1 MSECREEKIEKF
13 IELLKKYETPKD
25 RFNPWQQYDRRDIS
39 LDAPVLRCDNL
50 KKYLMERPKPK
61 YILIG
66 ESPSIGARC
75 TGIAMTSEETFETFA
90 NLNLF
95 NGYKCTSKNNKKS
108 KTTEKT
114 ASIVWNELIK
124 YGQENFVIWN
134 AYAFNSKC
142 FKSWYKKASATEKK
156 ESIYKEILTT
166 FFDVFDYENSV
177 IIAVGRD
184 AEKSCKDFGFD
195 CIYLRHPSRGGKNK
209 FVEGL
214 KEIIERK

>member
-1 MSECREEKIEKF
+1 MTECREEKIEKF

-25 RFNPWQQYDRRDIS
+25 RFNPWQQSDKSDIS
-39 LDAPVLRCDNL
+39 SAPALRCDNL
-50 KKYLMERPKPK
+50 KKYLMERPNPK

-66 ESPSIGARC
+66 ESPSIGARY
-75 TGIAMTSEETFETFA
+75 TGIAMTSEEIFK
-90 NLNLF
+90 NSNLF
-95 NGYKCTSKNNKKS
+95 NEYACTSKVQDTK
-108 KTTEKT
+108 EKT
-114 ASIVWNELIK
+114 ASIVWNDLKE

-166 FFDVFDYENSV
+166 FFDIFDYENSV
-177 IIAVGRD
+177 VIAVGRD

-195 CIYLRHPSRGGKNK
+195 CIYLRHPSRGGQNK
-209 FVEGL
+209 FVKGL
-214 KEIIERK
+214 EDIIKGK

>member
-25 RFNPWQQYDRRDIS
+25 RFNPWQQYDKSDIS

-66 ESPSIGARC
+66 ESPSIGARY
-75 TGIAMTSEETFETFA
+75 TGIAMTSEEIFK
-90 NLNLF
+90 NSNLF
-95 NGYKCTSKNNKKS
+95 NEYACTSKDKD
-108 KTTEKT
+108 TTEKT

-124 YGQENFVIWN
+124 YGPKNFVIWN

-142 FKSWYKKASATEKK
+142 FKSWYKKASVIEKK
-156 ESIYKEILTT
+156 EPIYKEILTT
-166 FFDVFDYENSV
+166 FFDIFDYENSV

-184 AEKSCKDFGFD
+184 AEKSCKNFGFD
-195 CIYLRHPSRGGKNK
+195 CIYLRHPSMGGQNK

>member
-1 MSECREEKIEKF
+1 MTERREEKIEKF

-25 RFNPWQQYDRRDIS
+25 RFNPWQQYDKSDIS
-39 LDAPVLRCDNL
+39 LDAPTLRCDNL
-50 KKYLMERPKPK
+50 KKYLMERPNPK

-66 ESPSIGARC
+66 ESPSIGARY
-75 TGIAMTSEETFETFA
+75 TGIAMTSEVTFA
-90 NLNLF
+90 NNLNLF
-95 NGYKCTSKNNKKS
+95 NGYEFTSKNNEKT

-114 ASIVWNELIK
+114 GNIVWNELKK

-142 FKSWYKKASATEKK
+142 FKSWYKKASAIEKK
-156 ESIYKEILTT
+156 EPVYKEILTT
-166 FFDVFDYENSV
+166 FFDIFNYENSV

-195 CIYLRHPSRGGKNK
+195 CIYLRHPSRGGKTK

-214 KEIIERK
+214 EDIIKGK

>member
-1 MSECREEKIEKF
+1 MNNVIF
-13 IELLKKYETPKD
+13 KD
-25 RFNPWQQYDRRDIS
+25 RFNPWQQSDKSDIS
-39 LDAPVLRCDNL
+39 SAPALRCDNL
-50 KKYLMERPKPK
+50 KKYLMERPNPK

-66 ESPSIGARC
+66 ESPSIGARY
-75 TGIAMTSEETFETFA
+75 TGIAMTSEEIFK
-90 NLNLF
+90 NSNLF
-95 NGYKCTSKNNKKS
+95 NEYACTSKVQDTK
-108 KTTEKT
+108 EKT
-114 ASIVWNELIK
+114 ASIVWNDLKE

-166 FFDVFDYENSV
+166 FFDIFDYENSV

-184 AEKSCKDFGFD
+184 AEKSCKNFGFD
-195 CIYLRHPSRGGKNK
+195 CIYLRHPSMGGQNK

>member
-1 MSECREEKIEKF
+1 MSKNREEKIAKF

-25 RFNPWQQYDRRDIS
+25 RFNPWQQYDKSDIS
-39 LDAPVLRCDNL
+39 LDAPTLRCDNL
-50 KKYLMERPKPK
+50 KKYLMERPNPK

-66 ESPSIGARC
+66 ESPSIGARY
-75 TGIAMTSEETFETFA
+75 TGIAMTSEEIFA

-95 NGYKCTSKNNKKS
+95 NGYECTSKNNE
-108 KTTEKT
+108 KTKITEKT
-114 ASIVWNELIK
+114 ASIVWNELK
-124 YGQENFVIWN
+124 EYGQENFVIWN

-142 FKSWYKKASATEKK
+142 FKSWYKKASAIEKK
-156 ESIYKEILTT
+156 EPIYKEILTT
-166 FFDVFDYENSV
+166 FFDMFDYENSV
-177 IIAVGRD
+177 VIAVGRD

-214 KEIIERK
+214 KDIIKGK

>member
-1 MSECREEKIEKF
+1 MTECREEKIEKF

-25 RFNPWQQYDRRDIS
+25 RFNPWQQSDKSDIS
-39 LDAPVLRCDNL
+39 SAPALRCYNL
-50 KKYLMERPKPK
+50 KKYLMERPNPK

-66 ESPSIGARC
+66 ESPSIGARY
-75 TGIAMTSEETFETFA
+75 TGIAMTSEEIFK
-90 NLNLF
+90 NSNLF
-95 NGYKCTSKNNKKS
+95 NEYACTSKVQDTK
-108 KTTEKT
+108 EKT
-114 ASIVWNELIK
+114 ASIVWNDLKE

-166 FFDVFDYENSV
+166 FFDIFDYENSV
-177 IIAVGRD
+177 VIAVGRD

-195 CIYLRHPSRGGKNK
+195 CIYLRHPSRGGQNK

>member
-1 MSECREEKIEKF
+1 MTECREEKIEKF

-25 RFNPWQQYDRRDIS
+25 RFNPWQQSDKSDIS
-39 LDAPVLRCDNL
+39 SAPALRCDNL
-50 KKYLMERPKPK
+50 KKYLMERPNPK

-66 ESPSIGARC
+66 ESPSIGARY
-75 TGIAMTSEETFETFA
+75 TGIAMTSEEIFK
-90 NLNLF
+90 NSNLF
-95 NGYKCTSKNNKKS
+95 NEYACTSKVQDTK
-108 KTTEKT
+108 EKT
-114 ASIVWNELIK
+114 ASIVWNDLKE

-166 FFDVFDYENSV
+166 FFDIFDYENSV

-184 AEKSCKDFGFD
+184 AEKSCKNFGFD
-195 CIYLRHPSRGGKNK
+195 CIYLRHPSRGCQNK

>member
-1 MSECREEKIEKF
+1 MNNVIF
-13 IELLKKYETPKD
+13 KD
-25 RFNPWQQYDRRDIS
+25 RFNPWQQSDKSDIS
-39 LDAPVLRCDNL
+39 SAPALRCDNL
-50 KKYLMERPKPK
+50 KKYLMERPNPK

-66 ESPSIGARC
+66 ESPSIGARY
-75 TGIAMTSEETFETFA
+75 TGIAMTSEEIFK
-90 NLNLF
+90 NSNLF
-95 NGYKCTSKNNKKS
+95 NEYACTSKVQDTK
-108 KTTEKT
+108 EKT
-114 ASIVWNELIK
+114 ASIVWNDLKE

-166 FFDVFDYENSV
+166 FFDIFDYENSV

-184 AEKSCKDFGFD
+184 AEKSCKIFGFD
-195 CIYLRHPSRGGKNK
+195 CIYLRHPSRGGQNK

-214 KEIIERK
+214 KEIIEVQ